1 MLKFTYPYLLFVV
14 FIMCCLSRPPVFA
27 DLVRYVQIEDP
38 VYRWEQK
45 AQSSLGNSLSLYE
58 LLLTSQVWQG
68 ITWQHT
74 LRIIVPQELQQPPLA
89 FLLIT
94 GPAIHG
100 DEVQEGKFLAEQT
113 GAPVAILYD
122 IPNQPLF
129 NGLTEDDLLAYTL
142 VRSIETHDTTWPLLL
157 PMVKGA
163 VRAMDAVQEF
173 FQKQLTFSIPG
184 FVVSGASKRG
194 WTTWLTPLVDER
206 VKAIVP
212 MVYDNL
218 NLFKQMQHQLATWG
232 KFSEN
237 ISEYTDRS
245 LPQRLL
251 SNEQDAQMLSA
262 LIDPFAYRN
271 HLTVPKLIIIGTN
284 DRYWPLDALNLYY
297 DELPEEKYLLYIPN
311 AGHDLGAG
319 KLRAL
324 QNMVAFMQKIRG
336 LLSFPRMEWTFQEE
350 EETIRLTI
358 TSDLSPRAG
367 RVWIASS
374 ATKDFRPA
382 VWESFTMN
390 STSSPSLTT
399 FRYTLKKPTSGYQA
413 LFGEVE
419 YSQGTTPFLLSTQVH
434 IFP

>member
-1 MLKFTYPYLLFVV
+1 MLKLTYRYLLFVV

-45 AQSSLGNSLSLYE
+45 AQSSLGNNLFLYE

-94 GPAIHG
+94 GPATRWT
-100 DEVQEGKFLAEQT
+100 EVQEGAFIAEQT
-113 GAPVAILYD
+113 GSPVVILYD

-129 NGLTEDDLLAYTL
+129 DSLTEDDLLAYTL

-163 VRAMDAVQEF
+163 VKAMDAVQEF

-218 NLFKQMQHQLATWG
+218 NLFKQMRHQLATWG

-297 DELPEEKYLLYIPN
+297 DELPTEKYLLYIPN
-311 AGHDLGAG
+311 AGHDLEPG
-319 KLRAL
+319 KTRAL
-324 QNMVAFMQKIRG
+324 QDIVALVQKIRG
-336 LLSFPRMEWTFQEE
+336 HLSFPRLRWEFQDKG
-350 EETIRLTI
+350 ETIQLTV
-358 TSDLSPRAG
+358 TSDLSPQAG
-367 RVWIASS
+367 RVWIARS
-374 ATKDFRPA
+374 ATKDFRYA
-382 VWESFTMN
+382 RWEAFAMN
-390 STSSPSLTT
+390 STSSTSSTT
-399 FRYTLKKPTSGYQA
+399 YRYALKKPASGYLA

-419 YSQGTTPFLLSTQVH
+419 YSQGTTPFLLSTQVR